1 MERPIVEFDRV
12 WCLYATDTD
21 IVSLY
26 QFSFVTLNRLG
37 RIDRVNLD

>member
-1 MERPIVEFDRV
+1 MERAIVEFDRV
-12 WCLYATDTD
+12 QCLCATD

-26 QFSFVTLNRLG
+26 QFSFVTLNRLE